1 VSNTVTVLLNKPGR
15 CNVQSV
21 RKLKPAAAKVKL
33 ARGHCAV
40 GTIGYAYSKDVR
52 RGLVVSQ
59 RPAFGAVLSS
69 GGKVR
74 LVLSRGPRR

>member
-1 VSNTVTVLLNKPGR
+1 VLLNTPGR

-21 RKLKPAAAKVKL
+21 LKLKSAAAKAKL

-40 GTIGYAYSKDVR
+40 GTIGHAYSKDVR

-69 GGKVR
+69 GAKVR
-74 LVLSRGPRR
+74 LVISRGMRR